1 MPDRP
6 LILFPSPERADREHK
21 TPVFTKT
28 VRPSFGRQF
37 TRLQPSFNLLKNA
50 FEQKALKLQQS
61 PTGINPEF
69 ALVFEIIGT
78 VDNFYTA
85 VKNTDGL
92 EWIFDSEVEPF
103 DPDDDFY
110 QVDKDSGERVD
121 DSLNGKLYCV
131 MSNQQAMAQLL
142 SLWQRHQN
150 GESDVFKRGFA
161 GLRDIFTHI
170 KDIRKWDARD
180 RITETHALDYWR
192 ESLEFDG
199 DSPVPFEI
207 ELWFNIDDS
216 GKGLVPDRQNTEWQA
231 VRKGSLQHEIFI
243 GENPIVWNDDDLIIK
258 VNCKEEANKIKTAI
272 PYCLFVSFE
281 VAEGFDVNLYADVS
295 AKIHQRVQISNN

>member
-103 DPDDDFY
+103 NPDDDFY

-121 DSLNGKLYCV
+121 DSLNG
-131 MSNQQAMAQLL
+131 MQ
-142 SLWQRHQN
+142 
-150 GESDVFKRGFA
+150 
-161 GLRDIFTHI
+161 
-170 KDIRKWDARD
+170 
-180 RITETHALDYWR
+180 
-192 ESLEFDG
+192 
-199 DSPVPFEI
+199 EI
-207 ELWFNIDDS
+207 ELQKHMLWTIGVNHWNLTVIRLS
-216 GKGLVPDRQNTEWQA
+216 HLRLNY
-231 VRKGSLQHEIFI
+231 SLEVTKQ
-243 GENPIVWNDDDLIIK
+243 
-258 VNCKEEANKIKTAI
+258 KEEMRLKRFATK
-272 PYCLFVSFE
+272 F
-281 VAEGFDVNLYADVS
+281 NL
-295 AKIHQRVQISNN
+295 

>member
-50 FEQKALKLQQS
+50 FEQKAVKLQQS

-69 ALVFEIIGT
+69 ALVFEIIGS

-103 DPDDDFY
+103 NPDDDFY

-170 KDIRKWDARD
+170 KDI
-180 RITETHALDYWR
+180 
-192 ESLEFDG
+192 
-199 DSPVPFEI
+199 
-207 ELWFNIDDS
+207 
-216 GKGLVPDRQNTEWQA
+216 
-231 VRKGSLQHEIFI
+231 
-243 GENPIVWNDDDLIIK
+243 
-258 VNCKEEANKIKTAI
+258 
-272 PYCLFVSFE
+272 
-281 VAEGFDVNLYADVS
+281 
-295 AKIHQRVQISNN
+295 

>member
-207 ELWFNIDDS
+207 ELFSECCLS
-216 GKGLVPDRQNTEWQA
+216 GRFSAFFLALCGLFQRYGIRVWVRSFRRLFGRSAPKGQERRHGQNHLPVFGQ
-231 VRKGSLQHEIFI
+231 
-243 GENPIVWNDDDLIIK
+243 
-258 VNCKEEANKIKTAI
+258 
-272 PYCLFVSFE
+272 
-281 VAEGFDVNLYADVS
+281 
-295 AKIHQRVQISNN
+295 